1 MNSADESMVYALQKL
16 LCQHFE
22 LDWHL
27 LDYINGK

>member
-1 MNSADESMVYALQKL
+1 MNSDGESLVYALQKL

-22 LDWHL
+22 LDRHL